1 MNSNEKILLAHGG
14 GGRLM
19 QHLIH
24 NLFASCF
31 AMGQNAQQ
39 DAALLT
45 IGRENI
51 AFTTDCYVVDPLFF
65 AGGDIGSLAVYGT
78 VNDLAM
84 MGAQPLYL
92 SVAFILEEG
101 LEINILQRIVHSMQ
115 QASLRAGVKIVTGDT
130 KVVDRGR
137 GHGIFINTTGIGYLA
152 SQAIIAPSMIEVGD
166 KIILNGDLARHGLAV
181 LSARED
187 LNFEPQISSDLAPL
201 NKIVQ
206 TLLQNGIEIHA
217 MRDLTRGGLASAL
230 NEIAQSAN
238 VQINLKEDHIPVSQE
253 VRGACELLGLDPLY
267 VANEGRFVA
276 FVKEQDADKTIE
288 ILRSLGEYASC
299 IGQVSSKA
307 RALVTLENNF
317 GQSRILTLLSGEQM
331 PRIC

>member
-19 QHLIH
+19 QHLIQ

-39 DAALLT
+39 DSALLT

-65 AGGDIGSLAVYGT
+65 AGGDIGALAVYGT

-92 SVAFILEEG
+92 SAAFILEEG

-152 SQAIIAPSMIEVGD
+152 SQAIIAPPMIEVGD

-238 VQINLKEDHIPVSQE
+238 VQINLKEDQIPVSQE

-307 RALVTLENNF
+307 RALVTLENDF

>member
-19 QHLIH
+19 QHLIQ

-39 DAALLT
+39 DSALLT

-92 SVAFILEEG
+92 SAAFILEEG

-238 VQINLKEDHIPVSQE
+238 VQINLKEDQIPVSQE

-276 FVKEQDADKTIE
+276 FVKEQDVDKTIE

-307 RALVTLENNF
+307 RALVTLENDF